1 MPTMRVL
8 AYLRRKGPAP
18 GAILG
23 TLLALHPVVAQVRE
37 AQPGGP
43 PGEGVPALVRV
54 TFITE
59 TRGAPGFFVF
69 DHKLIPDYRPK
80 IYGFFPATGVVLDE
94 KDHVLSFL
102 GYRWV
107 DIHGSNLRTEIT
119 TLEGRKHP
127 ARLVGIDQSLGV
139 AVVQADAAGLKRTP
153 LCVNCEIRPDE
164 IVVVPVFERMGSP
177 AEFQRAK
184 IVGIAAGERASRGA
198 RRITLSNPLRGFGEP
213 LLNRARQVL
222 GFIAEGDL
230 FFPISQLLTSAE
242 KVLQAGG
249 DIRTGWLGVYVEVE
263 DPELRSEGGVKI
275 KSVENGSPAHKAGL
289 LPGDVLRTWN
299 GREIGDAREF
309 IRTVQETPV
318 GSQASVGIL
327 RQGVPVTVT
336 ALIEARRPQP
346 QPERFVFSFPDPA
359 ATQGMAATG
368 EAGTAGPGVLGIETV
383 SLTPRLAEMLN
394 LRSRRGLLVADV
406 EFQKVFG
413 RAGVEVGD
421 VITAVDGRPIASPGA
436 FISHVQS
443 RGPGAKVILKLLR
456 GGEERIV
463 TVHLPK

>member
-1 MPTMRVL
+1 MSAMEAAVH
-8 AYLRRKGPAP
+8 LRRKGSVP

-23 TLLALHPVVAQVRE
+23 ALLALQPVAAQVRE
-37 AQPGGP
+37 APSSVP
-43 PGEGVPALVRV
+43 PGEGAPALVRV

-59 TRGAPGFFVF
+59 TLGAPGFFVF
-69 DHKLIPDYRPK
+69 DHKLIPNYRPK
-80 IYGFFPATGVVLDE
+80 IYGFFPATGIVLDE

-127 ARLVGIDQSLGV
+127 AKLIGIDQSLGV
-139 AVVQADAAGLKRTP
+139 AVVRADGAGLRRTP
-153 LCVNCEIRPDE
+153 LCVSCEIRPDE

-177 AEFQRAK
+177 AEFQRAR
-184 IVGIAAGERASRGA
+184 IVGIAAGERAGRGA
-198 RRITLSNPLRGFGEP
+198 QRITLSNPLRGFGEP

-263 DPELRSEGGVKI
+263 DSELRAEGGVKI

-299 GREIGDAREF
+299 GREISDAREF
-309 IRTVQETPV
+309 IRAVQETPV
-318 GSQASVGIL
+318 GAQASVGLL
-327 RQGVPVTVT
+327 RQGIPVTVT
-336 ALIEARRPQP
+336 AQIEARRPQP

-359 ATQGMAATG
+359 GMQGMAATG
-368 EAGTAGPGVLGIETV
+368 AAGTAAQGMLGIETV

-394 LRSRRGLLVADV
+394 LRAQHGLLVADV
-406 EFQKVFG
+406 EFQRAFG
-413 RAGVEVGD
+413 RAGIEVGD
-421 VITAVDGRPIASPGA
+421 VITAVDGRPVASPAA
-436 FISHVQS
+436 FIAHMQS
-443 RGPGAKVILKLLR
+443 RGPGAKVILKVLR
-456 GGEERIV
+456 GAQQRTV
-463 TVHLPK
+463 TVQLQ

>member
-1 MPTMRVL
+1 MAAMRVL
-8 AYLRRKGPAP
+8 AYLRRRGT
-18 GAILG
+18 ILG
-23 TLLALHPVVAQVRE
+23 ALLALQPAVAQVRE

-43 PGEGVPALVRV
+43 PGEGAPALVRV

-80 IYGFFPATGVVLDE
+80 IYGFFPATGIVLDE

-107 DIHGSNLRTEIT
+107 DIHGSNLRTEVT

-139 AVVQADAAGLKRTP
+139 AVVHADGAGLKRTP
-153 LCVNCEIRPDE
+153 LCANCEIRPDE
-164 IVVVPVFERMGSP
+164 IVVIPVFERVGSP
-177 AEFQRAK
+177 AEFQRAR
-184 IVGIAAGERASRGA
+184 IVGVAAGERAGRGA

-222 GFIAEGDL
+222 GFIADGDL

-263 DPELRSEGGVKI
+263 DPELRAEGGVKI

-289 LPGDVLRTWN
+289 LPGDILRTWN
-299 GREIGDAREF
+299 GREISDAREF

-327 RQGVPVTVT
+327 RQGSRMTLT

-346 QPERFVFSFPDPA
+346 QPERFVFSFPDPDGA
-359 ATQGMAATG
+359 QGTAATG
-368 EAGTAGPGVLGIETV
+368 EAGAAAQTMLGIETV
-383 SLTPRLAEMLN
+383 SLTPRLAEILN
-394 LRSRRGLLVADV
+394 MRAQRGLLVTDV
-406 EFQKVFG
+406 EFQRMFG

-421 VITAVDGRPIASPGA
+421 VITAVDGRPIASPAA
-436 FISHVQS
+436 FISHLQT
-443 RGPGAKVILKLLR
+443 RGPGAKVVLKLLR
-456 GGEERIV
+456 GGAERTIIV
-463 TVHLPK
+463 QLK